1 MQSKTKHLKFTIKT
15 TFTFILLNCFTL
27 GFSQEIIEDTPK
39 AEVKKDTVINKQR
52 MKADG
57 VAAVV
62 GEYILLDSDLDKE
75 IDQIKAQGGDLTG
88 VSRCEL
94 FGTMLEQKLYSHH
107 AIQDSITV
115 NELQLRSQVEQQM
128 NGIMQQAQWTMEEL
142 LKFYKKDT
150 EQDLRDEIYE
160 INKSN
165 YLSSEMQKKIIDK
178 VEVTPEEVRQFFND
192 LKSEDELPTFGT
204 ELQIAQIVVIPEVSE
219 KAKQDAIN
227 KLKQYKKE
235 VEDGTSSFTTKVLF
249 HSEDSGSKGKG
260 GKYTLN
266 RKRPQ
271 MVKEFRD
278 VAFSLQEGE
287 ISEPFETDFGYHII
301 LLEKIRGQEY
311 DIRHILVRPELTQEA
326 IQKAKDEIDEV
337 RANIVADLVTFEEA
351 AKEFSDEKETK
362 NEGGKLI
369 NPQTQDYNFEL
380 TKLDPEFYVQVQ
392 NLKEGEVSPVLQ
404 DQDRVNRIKFKIMM
418 VANRTDEHLADFAK
432 DYLKIKQLT
441 LQSKQFEAIAEW
453 QDKAILDT
461 YIKINGGFRNCEFN
475 GNWLKNK

>member
-1 MQSKTKHLKFTIKT
+1 MQLKIKPLRFTT
-15 TFTFILLNCFTL
+15 RALLILAVLNCFTVS
-27 GFSQEIIEDTPK
+27 FSQEIIEDKPVET
-39 AEVKKDTVINKQR
+39 KKDTVINSKR

-62 GEYILLDSDLDKE
+62 GEYILLDSDLEKE
-75 IDQIKAQGGDLTG
+75 IDQIKAQGGDLSG
-88 VSRCEL
+88 ISRCEL
-94 FGTMLEQKLYSHH
+94 FGSMLEQKLYAQH

-115 NELQLRSQVEQQM
+115 NELQLRSQVEQQINYFVQESKM
-128 NGIMQQAQWTMEEL
+128 TIDEL
-142 LKFYKKDT
+142 VKFYRKKS
-150 EQDLRDEIYE
+150 EEDLRETLYE
-160 INKSN
+160 TNKLN
-165 YLSSEMQKKIIDK
+165 YLSSEMRNKIIEK
-178 VEVTPEEVRQFFND
+178 VEITPEEVRQFYNE
-192 LKSEDELPTFGT
+192 LKGDDELPTFGT
-204 ELQIAQIVVIPEVSE
+204 ELQIAQIVVIPEVTE
-219 KAKQDAIN
+219 AAKEDAIN
-227 KLKQYKKE
+227 RLKQYKKE
-235 VEDGTSSFTTKVLF
+235 VEEGASFTTKVLF
-249 HSEDSGSKGKG
+249 YSEDSGSKSTG

-311 DIRHILVRPELTQEA
+311 DVRHILLRPELTQEA
-326 IQKAKDEIDEV
+326 IQKAKDEIDMV
-337 RANIVADLVTFEEA
+337 RSKIVDGTVTFDEA

-362 NEGGKLI
+362 DSGGKLI

-392 NLKEGEVSPVLQ
+392 DLKETEVSPVLQ
-404 DQDRVNRIKFKIMM
+404 DQDRVNRIKFKIMK

-432 DYLKIKQLT
+432 DYLKIKQLA

-475 GNWLKNK
+475 GNWLKKEQ